1 MLFAWVKGFQVAFC
15 IQVCHNVIYSITQRT
30 VIVIKSFA
38 HSGLEKFFKTGS
50 KSGIQAAHAPKL
62 RRILAVL
69 DELSDIS
76 ELNGLWKCHQLKGKR
91 SNETALWV
99 SGNWRITF
107 ELNNGNVYIVNY
119 EDYH

>member
-1 MLFAWVKGFQVAFC
+1 M
-15 IQVCHNVIYSITQRT
+15 
-30 VIVIKSFA
+30 IKSFA
-38 HSGLEKFFKTGS
+38 HSGLELFFKTGN

-76 ELNGLWKCHQLKGKR
+76 QLNGLWKCHQLKGKR
-91 SNETALWV
+91 SHIWSLWV

-107 ELNNGNVYIVNY
+107 ELKNNDVYTVNY